1 MKTLMVAVAF
11 ATVFATLAFAQTENA
26 WKWKGSPYAA
36 PADASAA
43 RASARSAYGQAF
55 TGPQR
60 SLVPRLAPRSS
71 PIYYDRRRYNVS
83 PASPLFGNTGW

>member
-11 ATVFATLAFAQTENA
+11 ATVFAAPAFAQTERA

-36 PADASAA
+36 PAGASAA
-43 RASARSAYGQAF
+43 RASARSAYAQAF

-60 SLVPRLAPRSS
+60 SLVPRLRLRSS
-71 PIYYDRRRYNVS
+71 PIYYDTRRYNVS